1 VARGGGRLSER
12 ISLAIAIAIH
22 VAAFAVARRVAVRE
36 VGAQSAAVAE
46 IDLEVEQSTPTPHAP
61 RDPRPEAPLAPA
73 SPHPQPLSQ
82 EGRGESARLATPL
95 PSWERGLGAEGP
107 RVAEGP
113 RATSAGPREETS
125 AASQS
130 EAPASTTPSVEPRPS
145 PPSVSLA
152 QLGIDGPN
160 RFVEAPGGA
169 STWTIHEAED
179 GVRRSIAESLLKHD
193 RAVGLGA
200 EGPAIAAIEETVVA
214 STASVNGRAVLSL
227 VADALGVVTG
237 VSCIDGD
244 HAHWYGIAAD
254 IAKALAKKRLRGVPG
269 GRGVEMRIEVTSRE
283 EMPSGRDPGMAINV
297 LGLPVKK
304 GRGPKSAHMDLLAVN
319 PKIVIDDTGEE
330 GEGPQAEASPVK
342 FPKAHIQLFTLF
354 GLDYDLVDIAAPA
367 RRVVHAHV
375 LEEHPL

>member
-1 VARGGGRLSER
+1 MARGGGRLSER

-214 STASVNGRAVLSL
+214 STASVTSL
-227 VADALGVVTG
+227 GGGAAGGLAG
-237 VSCIDGD
+237 VSAEGFAETGASSARVGATNDENPSKTIVKT
-244 HAHWYGIAAD
+244 IFF
-254 IAKALAKKRLRGVPG
+254 AKRIGM
-269 GRGVEMRIEVTSRE
+269 EMSR
-283 EMPSGRDPGMAINV
+283 PFR
-297 LGLPVKK
+297 
-304 GRGPKSAHMDLLAVN
+304 
-319 PKIVIDDTGEE
+319 
-330 GEGPQAEASPVK
+330 
-342 FPKAHIQLFTLF
+342 
-354 GLDYDLVDIAAPA
+354 
-367 RRVVHAHV
+367 
-375 LEEHPL
+375 